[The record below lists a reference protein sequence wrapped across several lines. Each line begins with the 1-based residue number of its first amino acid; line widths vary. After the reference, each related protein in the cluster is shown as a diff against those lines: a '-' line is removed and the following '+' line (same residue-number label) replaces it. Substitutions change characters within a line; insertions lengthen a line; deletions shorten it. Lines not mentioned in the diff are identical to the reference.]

1 VIVEVWRLR
10 DELVKDGFK
19 FSVRVLDG
27 GREVIFWKSKEV
39 LIDGRKFDDELTLT
53 YVDARRVE
61 LNYEVVAIYTHV

>member
-1 VIVEVWRLR
+1 MIVEVWRLR